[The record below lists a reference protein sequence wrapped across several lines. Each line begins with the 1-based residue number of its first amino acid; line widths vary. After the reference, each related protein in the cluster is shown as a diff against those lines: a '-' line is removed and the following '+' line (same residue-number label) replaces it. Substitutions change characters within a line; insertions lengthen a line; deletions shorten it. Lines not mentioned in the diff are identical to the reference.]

1 MERFLLIDKLTSLFE
16 NQKNKK
22 SNVTGEILY
31 VFPFTTHE
39 GKSAQVIKSN
49 YKEVIGQLVRNIC
62 NVKGL
67 NPNKEVVFKQS
78 SNSLVEEIMSSN
90 QLDCDDDSKV
100 DLTRLLEDIFIG
112 QNQELK
118 PIHPFLFN
126 YVPIE
131 NKMDVEKYAS
141 FIKDTIAVRDDMKK
155 IFVDSEPEDILTEFI
170 LNNSPKL
177 INKENDRK
185 YQNLL
190 PFYEDLYAED
200 MMFLSKHRDYFLS
213 HFQIITNFYMF
224 MYVCQLALKFEE
236 YTKADYSKASPLY
249 FALDWEA
256 MNKRREATGDL
267 QGYKRVRNKSEN
279 LFAHLHAMSHLS
291 HNSFNK
297 SDSQNK
303 FYSYKDISLYNDDLN
318 SAEKNQFLNEINEW
332 INKYCEF
339 FNITVPGVANDL
351 QTSMTNLFNCIKQGM
366 NSTARTKY
374 GKNIDNLGS
383 GTFLKSRGSYG
394 QLFNITHE
402 FLLVLTAICV
412 KDQRIPLSQLFNEY
426 EKRGILFDRYSRKEI
441 IDLLTSYNI
450 IDKKSDSGDS
460 QYVKPIL

>member
-1 MERFLLIDKLTSLFE
+1 MESLLQIDELTSLFKS
-16 NQKNKK
+16 QKNK
-22 SNVTGEILY
+22 NVTGEILD

-62 NVKGL
+62 NVKAL
-67 NPNKEVVFKQS
+67 NPSKEGEFEQS
-78 SNSLVEEIMSSN
+78 ANVLVEEIMSSS

-141 FIKDTIAVRDDMKK
+141 FIKDTIAVREELKK

-177 INKENDRK
+177 DNKERDKK

-190 PFYEDLYAED
+190 PFYENLYAED
-200 MMFLSKHRDYFLS
+200 MMFLSNHRDYFLN

-224 MYVCQLALKFEE
+224 MYVCQLSIKFEE
-236 YTKADYSKASPLY
+236 FAKADFSKASPLY

-267 QGYKRVRNKSEN
+267 QGYKRVRLKSEN
-279 LFAHLHAMSHLS
+279 LFAHVHAMSHLS
-291 HNSFNK
+291 HNNF
-297 SDSQNK
+297 SDSEHK
-303 FYSYKDISLYNDDLN
+303 FYSYKDISLHFEDLN
-318 SAEKNQFLNEINEW
+318 QEEQKQFINEINEW
-332 INKYCEF
+332 IKKYCEF
-339 FNITVPGVANDL
+339 FKITPPEVTNDL
-351 QTSMTNLFNCIKQGM
+351 QSSMTNLFNCIKLGM
-366 NSTARTKY
+366 NSTARFKY

-383 GTFLKSRGSYG
+383 GTFLKTRGSYG
-394 QLFNITHE
+394 QTFNITHE

-412 KDQRIPLSQLFNEY
+412 KDQRIPLSQLFDEY
-426 EKRGILFDRYSRKEI
+426 ENRGILFDRYSRKEI